1 MSEQSRSFLV
11 IRGITEITP
20 QAYTAA
26 RRQKAKVVAENA
38 CGFIVST
45 DIEKPYDVYLRHNN
59 THYKG
64 WIISDDDLQ
73 VFQDQCKPDAL
84 ILTHSAVFKLTPET
98 EQVS

>member
-1 MSEQSRSFLV
+1 MSEQSRSYLV

-26 RRQKAKVVAENA
+26 KRQKAKVVAENA
-38 CGFIVST
+38 CGFIIST
-45 DIEKPYDVYLRHNN
+45 DYNKPYDVYLRHNN

-64 WIISDDDLQ
+64 WIISDGDLQ

-84 ILTHSAVFKLTPET
+84 TFTRSAAFKLTPET
-98 EQVS
+98 VQVP

>member
-1 MSEQSRSFLV
+1 MSEHTRLFLV

-38 CGFIVST
+38 CGFIIKQ
-45 DIEKPYDVYLRHNN
+45 DDDKPYDVYLRHDN

-84 ILTHSAVFKLTPET
+84 MFIHSAAFKLTPET
-98 EQVS
+98 VQVS